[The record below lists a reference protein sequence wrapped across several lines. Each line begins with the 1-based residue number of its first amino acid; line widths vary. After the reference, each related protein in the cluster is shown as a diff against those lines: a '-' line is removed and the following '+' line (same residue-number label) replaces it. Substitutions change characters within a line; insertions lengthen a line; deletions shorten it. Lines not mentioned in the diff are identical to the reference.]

1 MIDLLRPLP
10 CTIAPIWSHQSVK
23 WKWWKYPQQED
34 DDPHIPWLIIIIVY
48 IYIWYMINYHIYIY
62 YSYIYIYNHLNIPQ
76 PPKCRRNLSDHHQ
89 QRTDPKGCQAIW
101 FRARDTSTL
110 FTTLL
115 KEKSFCKNA
124 RKMLDMLDI
133 WELWKAISVIHGSGM
148 IRLS

>member
-62 YSYIYIYNHLNIPQ
+62 YSYIYNHLNIPQ